1 MEKLT
6 NFIEYGQN
14 IFIHK
19 SCQLDSDVRIDPFVT
34 IGPNVVI
41 GKGSKISSH
50 VVIGTEAEMPG
61 EDEKKDFTVLIGQN
75 VVIREFVTIHSGYTR
90 DTIIEDGV
98 YIMNHSHIAHDCWV
112 KKNATIAAS
121 VTLAGTVK
129 IGEEC
134 FIGIESSVHQGA
146 IIGDLTI
153 LGANSFA
160 KGALGP
166 CLKYVGNPATPIS
179 INDFAI
185 KKSQKN
191 KLDLNL
197 LIEDAKKILDGK

>member
-1 MEKLT
+1 MKNL
-6 NFIEYGQN
+6 NDFIEYGQN

-19 SCQLDSDVRIDPFVT
+19 SCQLDSDVSIDPFVT

-50 VVIGTEAEMPG
+50 VVIGTAAEMPG
-61 EDEKKDFTVLIGQN
+61 EDEKEDFTVLIGQN

-90 DTIIEDGV
+90 DTVIEDSV
-98 YIMNHSHIAHDCWV
+98 YIMNHSHIAHDCWI
-112 KKNATIAAS
+112 KKNATIAAG
-121 VTLAGTVK
+121 VTLAGTVRV
-129 IGEEC
+129 GEEC

-146 IIGDLTI
+146 AIGDLTI
-153 LGANSFA
+153 LGVNSFA
-160 KGALGP
+160 KGDLGP
-166 CLKYVGNPATPIS
+166 CLKYVGNPATPLS

-191 KLDLNL
+191 KLDLDL
-197 LIEDAKKILDGK
+197 LIEEAKKILDGK

>member
-1 MEKLT
+1 MKKLT

-19 SCQLDSDVRIDPFVT
+19 SCQLDSEVSIDPFVT

-98 YIMNHSHIAHDCWV
+98 YIMNHSHIAHDCIIGSNV
-112 KKNATIAAS
+112 ILANNA
-121 VTLAGTVK
+121 TLAGHVE
-129 IGEEC
+129 I
-134 FIGIESSVHQGA
+134 
-146 IIGDLTI
+146 DD
-153 LGANSFA
+153 NS
-160 KGALGP
+160 
-166 CLKYVGNPATPIS
+166 T
-179 INDFAI
+179 
-185 KKSQKN
+185 
-191 KLDLNL
+191 
-197 LIEDAKKILDGK
+197 

>member
-1 MEKLT
+1 MKNL
-6 NFIEYGQN
+6 NDFIEYGQN

-19 SCQLDSDVRIDPFVT
+19 SCQLDSDVSIDPFVT

-61 EDEKKDFTVLIGQN
+61 EDVKKDFTVLIGQN

-90 DTIIEDGV
+90 DTVVEDSV
-98 YIMNHSHIAHDCWV
+98 YIMNHSHIAHDCWI

-134 FIGIESSVHQGA
+134 FIGIESSVHQGST
-146 IIGDLTI
+146 IGDLTI

-160 KGALGP
+160 KGNLGP
-166 CLKYVGNPATPIS
+166 CLKYGGNPATPLS
-179 INDFAI
+179 INEFAI
-185 KKSQKN
+185 QKSQMN
-191 KLDLNL
+191 KVDLDV
-197 LIEDAKKILDGK
+197 LIENAKKILDGK

>member
-1 MEKLT
+1 MKKL
-6 NFIEYGQN
+6 NDFIEYEKN

-19 SCQLDSDVRIDPFVT
+19 SSQLDRDVNIAPFVT

-61 EDEKKDFTVLIGQN
+61 ETEKKDFTVLIGQN

-90 DTIIEDGV
+90 NTVIEDSV
-98 YIMNHSHIAHDCWV
+98 YIMNHSHIAHDCWI
-112 KKNATIAAS
+112 KKNTTIAAS
-121 VTLAGTVK
+121 VTLAGTVE

-134 FIGIESSVHQGA
+134 FVGIESSVHQGA
-146 IIGDLTI
+146 TIGDLTI

-160 KGALGP
+160 KGDLGP
-166 CLKYVGNPATPIS
+166 CLKYVGNPATPLS
-179 INDFAI
+179 INKFAI
-185 KKSQKN
+185 EKSQKN
-191 KLDLNL
+191 KLDIDL
-197 LIEDAKKILDGK
+197 LIDDAKKILDEK

>member
-1 MEKLT
+1 MKNL
-6 NFIEYGQN
+6 NDFIEYGQN

-19 SCQLDSDVRIDPFVT
+19 SCQLDSDVSIDPFVT

-50 VVIGTEAEMPG
+50 VVIGTAAEMPG
-61 EDEKKDFTVLIGQN
+61 EDEKEDFTVLIGQN

-90 DTIIEDGV
+90 DTVIEDSV
-98 YIMNHSHIAHDCWV
+98 YIMNHSHIAHDCWI
-112 KKNATIAAS
+112 KKNATIAAG
-121 VTLAGTVK
+121 VTLAGTVRV
-129 IGEEC
+129 GEEC
-134 FIGIESSVHQGA
+134 FIGIDSSVHQGA
-146 IIGDLTI
+146 AIGDLTI

-160 KGALGP
+160 KGDLGP
-166 CLKYVGNPATPIS
+166 CLKYVGNPATPLS

-191 KLDLNL
+191 KLDLDL
-197 LIEDAKKILDGK
+197 LIEEAKKILDGK